1 MDLKKTFVQH
11 RKDTRWI
18 VAAFAFLLLVFTAI
32 YYVIQRNRD
41 LPSGLVTEKL
51 LLFLLFFINVVLIL
65 TIVFVFGRNLF
76 KLVIERQHGILGSRF
91 KTKLLVT
98 FVGLALLPVVLLF
111 VVASDLLQESVNSW
125 FDTDIEQVLSQGNAV
140 AQSMNEY
147 VEHATLR
154 DADLARREIGDLDLA
169 RAIQRNQLGSRLQ
182 RLMHSLDLDYIAV
195 YEGTEFVHAVLS
207 PSTGLTELPEPGRSL
222 LLEALSE
229 GHATRTPP
237 SYEGQL
243 TLAAVSMAPTPTES
257 ALVLVVGTVLEAEV
271 AAQRKQL
278 VETYQGHQQLKVQKG
293 ELLASYLLPFLM
305 MTLFLVLASSWIGL
319 YLANRVTVPIQALA
333 EATRRI
339 SQGDLDH
346 RVEVDAGEEL
356 GVLVDSFNQMT
367 AELKANKELLERS
380 NRELIATNKRL
391 AKERALIAAIHAGV
405 AAGVISV
412 DSEGRILTCNRA
424 ATEMLGQREDEM
436 VGLEFRQ
443 VWADTERIK
452 LAQLLEEAMPWSG
465 RVTREIRLVVGGQ
478 WKTFEV
484 KITSMRDATGEVS
497 GRVIVLEELTEL
509 IRAKQLGAW
518 RDAARKIAH
527 EIKNPLTPI
536 RLSAERMLRKHES
549 GNEGLGSSIEEGVA
563 IIKREVESM
572 KSMVDEFSRFAR
584 MPYPQ
589 PAEVDLTK
597 LVAETMHLYEGI
609 KQGVDV
615 DARVDPAAETAWL
628 DGEQIKR
635 VLINLIDN
643 AIEATEAP
651 GEVRVEAAQRNGNL
665 EIRVSDTGRGI
676 PDDAKEKLFLP
687 HFSTKGRGTG
697 LGLAIVHRI
706 VSEHHGTI
714 KADDNVPRGT
724 VFTIHLPLQ

>member
-1 MDLKKTFVQH
+1 MDLKKTIVQH

-18 VAAFAFLLLVFTAI
+18 VAAFALLFLVFTSI
-32 YYVIQRNRD
+32 YYLIQRNRD
-41 LPSGLVTEKL
+41 LPSGMVTENL

-65 TIVFVFGRNLF
+65 TILFVFGRNIF

-91 KTKLLVT
+91 KTKLMVT

-125 FDTDIEQVLSQGNAV
+125 FNTDLEQVLSQGNAV

-154 DADLARREIGDLDLA
+154 DADLAKREIGDFDLA
-169 RAIQRNQLGSRLQ
+169 RAIQRNQLGTRLQ
-182 RLMHSLDLDYIAV
+182 RLMNSLELDYVAV

-207 PSTGLTELPEPGRSL
+207 PSTGLTELPEPGSSL

-229 GHATRTPP
+229 GRATRTPP
-237 SYEGQL
+237 SYDGQL
-243 TLAAVSMAPTPTES
+243 TLAAIAMAPAPSES
-257 ALVLVVGTVLEAEV
+257 APVLVVGTVLEAEI
-271 AAQRKQL
+271 AAQRKRL

-319 YLANRVTVPIQALA
+319 YLANRVTIPIQALA
-333 EATRRI
+333 EGTRRI
-339 SQGDLDH
+339 SEGDLDH

-356 GVLVDSFNQMT
+356 GVLVDSFNRMT

-391 AKERALIAAIHAGV
+391 AEERALIAAIHAGV

-412 DSEGRILTCNRA
+412 DPEGSILTCNRA

-436 VGLEFRQ
+436 VGLEFRE

-452 LAQLLEEAMPWSG
+452 LAQLLEEAMPSSG
-465 RVTREIRLVVGGQ
+465 QVRREIRLVVGGQ

-484 KITSMRDATGEVS
+484 KITAMRDATGEVS

-509 IRAKQLGAW
+509 IKAKQLGAW

-536 RLSAERMLRKHES
+536 RLSAERMLRQYET
-549 GNEGLGSSIEEGVA
+549 GNEGLGSSIEEGVT

-584 MPYPQ
+584 MPHPQ

-609 KQGVDV
+609 KQGVEV
-615 DARVDPAAETAWL
+615 DAWIDPTVETAWL

-651 GEVRVEAAQRNGNL
+651 GKVRVEAAQRDGQL
-665 EIRVSDTGRGI
+665 EIQVADTGRGI

-706 VSEHHGTI
+706 ISEHHGTI
-714 KADDNVPRGT
+714 KAVDNLPRGT
-724 VFTIHLPLQ
+724 VFTIHLPLR